1 MTNLIEAIQNLYEIA
16 SNTFEQL
23 RLNPDCSV
31 DHMAAGFLYGR
42 ILETM
47 TSCIVLLQA
56 ERDFSIPLIIRPS
69 LDAYVDLILL
79 ANDPDYVKNMRANEL
94 KEKNKLL
101 SKSIKGGE
109 DNEFLNDIGKMD
121 SAPRMLQE
129 GIDELRKLREEG
141 RIPLRADER
150 FDMAGLKNLYPSVFA
165 RLSGHIHNDMSIL
178 KFRYLHLEKDGFKIK
193 HSRKLSENEL
203 CLYLDTICMICAA
216 GLQTIYKIL
225 GIEENTK
232 LIETVSALGKV
243 RLNW

>member
-1 MTNLIEAIQNLYEIA
+1 MSNLSEDIQNLYEIA
-16 SNTFEQL
+16 SKTFGQL
-23 RLNPDCSV
+23 RLAPDCPV
-31 DHMAAGFLYGR
+31 NHMAAGFLYGR

-47 TSCIVLLQA
+47 TSCVVLLCA
-56 ERDFSIPLIIRPS
+56 ESDFSIPLIIRPS

-101 SKSIKGGE
+101 SKSINGGD
-109 DNEFLNDIGKMD
+109 DNEFLNEIGKLD

-129 GIDELRKLREEG
+129 GINELKQLREEG
-141 RIPLRADER
+141 RMPLRADER
-150 FDMAGLKNLYPSVFA
+150 FDMAGLKELYPSVFA

-203 CLYLDTICMICAA
+203 CLYLDTVCMICAA
-216 GLQTIYKIL
+216 GLETIYKIF
-225 GIEENTK
+225 GIEKNKELGATTN
-232 LIETVSALGKV
+232 ALEKV